1 MKKPHVSAARPIPV
15 GFLRHPAH
23 LLALGFG
30 TGCAPLAPGTAGTV
44 FGVLVYLALQAV
56 PVLWYLVVTVV
67 LFGVGVLVCHRAAEA
82 LGSHDHPAIVWDEV
96 VGYLVAMTAAP
107 DGWVWIVFG
116 FVLFRA
122 FDIFKPWPIRTIDA
136 RVSGGVGI
144 MLDDAAAG
152 LYAFLVMQV
161 TGYLTH

>member
-1 MKKPHVSAARPIPV
+1 M
-15 GFLRHPAH
+15 
-23 LLALGFG
+23 
-30 TGCAPLAPGTAGTV
+30 
-44 FGVLVYLALQAV
+44 YLALQAV
-56 PVLWYLVVTVV
+56 PVLWYLIVTVV
-67 LFGVGVLVCHRAAEA
+67 LFGVGVLACHRAAEA
-82 LGSHDHPAIVWDEV
+82 LGTHDHPAIVWDEV
-96 VGYLVAMTAAP
+96 VGYLVAMAAAP
-107 DGWVWIVFG
+107 DGWAWIVLG

-161 TGYLTH
+161 TGSLTH

>member
-1 MKKPHVSAARPIPV
+1 M
-15 GFLRHPAH
+15 
-23 LLALGFG
+23 
-30 TGCAPLAPGTAGTV
+30 
-44 FGVLVYLALQAV
+44 YLALQAV
-56 PVLWYLVVTVV
+56 PVPWYLVVTVV

-82 LGSHDHPAIVWDEV
+82 LGTHDHPAIVWDEV

-107 DGWVWIVFG
+107 DGWTWMLLG

-136 RVSGGVGI
+136 RVSGGAGI

-152 LYAFLVMQV
+152 LYAFFIMQV